1 MRKLKSLH
9 FDDMLKTNMRY
20 YAIYYLVF
28 NNLKGQSGMDNSEIS
43 TTFVTL
49 DAREKQE
56 STKINTEK

>member
-1 MRKLKSLH
+1 
-9 FDDMLKTNMRY
+9 MLKINMRY

-49 DAREKQE
+49 DARGKQE